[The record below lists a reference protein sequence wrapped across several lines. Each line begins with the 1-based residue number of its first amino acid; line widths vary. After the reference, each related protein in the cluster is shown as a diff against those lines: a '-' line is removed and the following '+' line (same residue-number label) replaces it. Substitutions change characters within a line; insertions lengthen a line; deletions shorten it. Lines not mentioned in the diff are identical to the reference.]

1 MLRKGNHMN
10 ISLEPV
16 KIEEKQI
23 LKNLGELYIYELTQ
37 HTPVD
42 VDSLGLYNGFDDLD
56 LYWTDENRHPYF
68 IKVND
73 MLAGFVLVFDDRQI
87 EEIESNY
94 SIDEFFVMYKYKRQ
108 GIGKYCAKCIFEK
121 FKGKWQIWFHPKN
134 EDAKK
139 FWTNLIDEY
148 TNGKFEVLENDKPFY
163 DGIMGNTLVFDS

>member
-1 MLRKGNHMN
+1 MN

-94 SIDEFFVMYKYKRQ
+94 SIDDF
-108 GIGKYCAKCIFEK
+108 
-121 FKGKWQIWFHPKN
+121 
-134 EDAKK
+134 
-139 FWTNLIDEY
+139 L
-148 TNGKFEVLENDKPFY
+148 
-163 DGIMGNTLVFDS
+163 